1 MSRHRITG
9 AALVAGIAGN
19 PVAHSLSPVIHNA
32 WLAAGDIDGVYA
44 PFAPADAAGFEAL
57 VAAGRAGLILG
68 LNVTAPF
75 KEQAFALADQATP
88 AARLTASANILTFD
102 AGRVSADSSDGIG
115 LMLGLKEQAPDLT
128 LAGRPVVM
136 LGAGGA
142 ARAGSGALIEA
153 GAEVRIVNRSRDRA
167 EALAADLGPSVR
179 VMPASEALDGAVLVI
194 NALSIQPDLDFDAVA
209 PGHGD
214 DGHDLQAPGHA
225 LPDGGAG
232 ARPADGGRSGHADRS
247 GGAVVR
253 GPVPSSAPAAGSAR
267 PADGPS
273 GRGDMILLGLTG
285 SIGMGKSTT
294 TAMFADLGAVVWNAD
309 DAVHRLYAPGGAAVE
324 PVGAAFPRR
333 GRGRGRGPHP
343 PGRGPGPDETAF
355 RRLEAIVHPLV
366 AAGAGGGSGG
376 GAGGG

>member
-142 ARAGSGALIEA
+142 ARARGLPTVDGLAMLIGQAAPSFQAL
-153 GAEVRIVNRSRDRA
+153 
-167 EALAADLGPSVR
+167 
-179 VMPASEALDGAVLVI
+179 
-194 NALSIQPDLDFDAVA
+194 
-209 PGHGD
+209 
-214 DGHDLQAPGHA
+214 
-225 LPDGGAG
+225 
-232 ARPADGGRSGHADRS
+232 
-247 GGAVVR
+247 
-253 GPVPSSAPAAGSAR
+253 
-267 PADGPS
+267 
-273 GRGDMILLGLTG
+273 
-285 SIGMGKSTT
+285 
-294 TAMFADLGAVVWNAD
+294 
-309 DAVHRLYAPGGAAVE
+309 
-324 PVGAAFPRR
+324 
-333 GRGRGRGPHP
+333 
-343 PGRGPGPDETAF
+343 F
-355 RRLEAIVHPLV
+355 RRPPPPLDLRALLTAHLGEAP
-366 AAGAGGGSGG
+366 
-376 GAGGG
+376 